1 MRVFWFLT
9 FVINVFF
16 FLLSINSH
24 EVYLLMNPAKSDD
37 DKEKENRCGVGVN
50 YLCW

>member
-1 MRVFWFLT
+1 
-9 FVINVFF
+9 
-16 FLLSINSH
+16 
-24 EVYLLMNPAKSDD
+24 MNPAKSDD